1 MFVVAVHRD
10 EYRIIFGIVY
20 QITDI
25 RPNMQNDFSPETD
38 ISTAL
43 SWFRHPSVSNLVFNV
58 KKRKQKRGTGV
69 IVYIN
74 IE

>member
-1 MFVVAVHRD
+1 MSTIVVHRT

-20 QITDI
+20 QITDV

-58 KKRKQKRGTGV
+58 KKRKQKCGTGV